1 MFIALLSTSLFSPAI
16 LSTMKIFICVTVK
29 LHILVVVLVLI
40 PLLIIFLLL
49 LLLLFINL
57 LPKISFLLSYSLM
70 NCTSIHHKFSVV
82 FLFNFLEVKNQ
93 AEISL
98 LQSVGG
104 QEPRKDASFI
114 LPSIRNELSS
124 HCFCSSYQFIYQKV
138 LRHGSI
144 RSWPTAL
151 VPIIKM

>member
-1 MFIALLSTSLFSPAI
+1 MEYFFIFSCY
-16 LSTMKIFICVTVK
+16 FEYCED
-29 LHILVVVLVLI
+29 LHLCHSETAYMVVVSLLL

-57 LPKISFLLSYSLM
+57 PPQISFLLSYSSM
-70 NCTSIHHKFSVV
+70 NCTPIHQKFSVV
-82 FLFNFLEVKNQ
+82 FLFNFIEAKSQ

-98 LQSVGG
+98 LQSIGG

-124 HCFCSSYQFIYQKV
+124 YCFCSSYQFIYQKV
-138 LRHGSI
+138 L
-144 RSWPTAL
+144 
-151 VPIIKM
+151 